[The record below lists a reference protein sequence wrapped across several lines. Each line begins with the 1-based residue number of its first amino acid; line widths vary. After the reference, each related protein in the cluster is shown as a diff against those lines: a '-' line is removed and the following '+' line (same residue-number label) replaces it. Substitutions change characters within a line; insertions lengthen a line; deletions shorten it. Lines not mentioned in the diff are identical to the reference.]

1 MFEVINNL
9 TTWLLASIGKNGPL
23 AIFLGGL
30 IEQVIIPIPSP
41 LITMAG
47 GFLLIP
53 QNIPFEQVLK
63 EALLKVV
70 LPYTI
75 AASLGLGI
83 VYFIAYFGGKPLIE
97 KFHHYLGFSWQDI
110 KQLQKKFR
118 GTKKDGLLIIALRA
132 IPVIPISVISGVCGA
147 IRFPIPEFYIA
158 SIVGVF
164 IRSFILTLI
173 GWQTGEAYQAIA
185 RGLDKIESLITVAI
199 LGIIVLV
206 LIFGYKRREKFLR
219 GGKKISNH

>member
-1 MFEVINNL
+1 MFEIINNL
-9 TTWLLASIGKNGPL
+9 TAWILASIGRNGPL

-30 IEQVIIPIPSP
+30 LEQVIIPIPSP
-41 LITMAG
+41 LITMTG

-53 QNIPFEQVLK
+53 QNIPFLDVLK
-63 EALLKVV
+63 KALFQVV

-97 KFHHYLGFSWQDI
+97 KFKNYLGFSWAEI
-110 KQLQKKFR
+110 TRLKKKFK
-118 GTKKDGLLIIALRA
+118 GTKQDELLIIALRA

-158 SIVGVF
+158 SIIGVF
-164 IRSFILTLI
+164 IRSFILALI
-173 GWQTGEAYQAIA
+173 GWQTGEAYQVIA
-185 RGLDKIESLITVAI
+185 QGLDKIESLITVAI
-199 LGIIVLV
+199 LGIIILTF
-206 LIFGYKRREKFLR
+206 IWGYKKREKFLK
-219 GGKKISNH
+219 GK

>member
-1 MFEVINNL
+1 MFELVNNL

-53 QNIPFEQVLK
+53 QNIPFLNVLK
-63 EALLKVV
+63 EALFQVV

-97 KFHHYLGFSWQDI
+97 KFKNYLGFSWPEI
-110 KQLQKKFR
+110 TRLKKKFK
-118 GTKKDGLLIIALRA
+118 GTKRDKLLIIALRA
-132 IPVIPISVISGVCGA
+132 IPVIPISVISGACGA

-158 SIVGVF
+158 SIIGVF
-164 IRSFILTLI
+164 IRSFILALI

-185 RGLDKIESLITVAI
+185 QGLDKIEGLVTVAI
-199 LGIIVLV
+199 LGVIILA
-206 LIFGYKRREKFLR
+206 LFWGYKKRKEFIN
-219 GGKKISNH
+219 GKK

>member
-1 MFEVINNL
+1 MFEIIDNL
-9 TTWLLASIGKNGPL
+9 TVWILASIGKNGPL

-30 IEQVIIPIPSP
+30 LEQVIIPIPSP

-53 QNIPFEQVLK
+53 QNIPLGQVLK
-63 EALLKVV
+63 EALFRVV

-97 KFHHYLGFSWQDI
+97 KFKNYLGFSWVEI
-110 KQLQKKFR
+110 TRLKKKFK
-118 GTKKDGLLIIALRA
+118 GTKQDELLIIALRA

-158 SIVGVF
+158 SIVGIF
-164 IRSFILTLI
+164 IRSFILAFI
-173 GWQTGEAYQAIA
+173 GWQTGEAYQVIA
-185 RGLDKIESLITVAI
+185 QGLDKIESLITVAI
-199 LGIIVLV
+199 LGIIILTF
-206 LIFGYKRREKFLR
+206 IWGYKKREKFLK
-219 GGKKISNH
+219 GK